1 MSIATE
7 IQRLQSAKTD
17 IKTAIENKGVT
28 VGDGT
33 IDTYAEKISE
43 ISVGGS
49 GDYEQGFEDGKNLV
63 PQIDRYIK
71 GNPQFTTL
79 NMFKTSE
86 AVLNLDNAT
95 SLAQLFV
102 SASEETKNTTVEHLT
117 INVPN
122 AVTGANQMITS
133 STNDYTLKHLT
144 LNVDLSNAQR
154 FNSMLTKIQA
164 LEIID
169 GTPINLSSA
178 TNINSMFSYCT
189 ALKEV
194 RFVTNSISLSISFAQ
209 SDKLS
214 TETIQSIIDG
224 LADLTGGTAQT
235 LTLHADVGGKLT
247 ETQKETITSK
257 NWELVY

>member
-1 MSIATE
+1 MATADL
-7 IQRLQSAKTD
+7 ITQLKRD
-17 IKTAIENKGVT
+17 FDDV
-28 VGDGT
+28 
-33 IDTYAEKISE
+33 YAAGKAAG
-43 ISVGGS
+43 GGS
-49 GDYEQGFEDGKNLV
+49 GDYEQGYEDGKNSV

-79 NMFKTSE
+79 NMFKTSVV
-86 AVLNLDNAT
+86 VLNLDNAT

-102 SASEETKNTTVEHLT
+102 STSEETKNTTVEHLT

-133 STNDYTLKHLT
+133 STNDNTLKHLT
-144 LNVDLSNAQR
+144 LNVDLSNAPR
-154 FNSMLTKIQA
+154 FNNMLTKIHA

-178 TNINSMFSYCT
+178 TNINNIFSFCS

-194 RFVTNSISLSISFAQ
+194 RFVANTIKLSITFAQ
-209 SDKLS
+209 SGDLS
-214 TETIQSIIDG
+214 AETIQSIIDG
-224 LADLTGGTAQT
+224 LADLTGDTAQT
-235 LTLHADVGGKLT
+235 LTLHATVGSKLT
-247 ETQKETITSK
+247 DEQKATITAK